1 MHRLRQR
8 PNQIS
13 VLIFLIVG
21 AIVPLVVNS
30 PYWHSLLIVIGLY
43 TMIVVGLALLMGY
56 AGQVSLGQP
65 AFYGIGAY
73 TAAILTTRL
82 ALNPWLALVAGVVLA
97 ALMALLIGIP
107 LFYLRGH
114 ALAMGT
120 LALTLIFYVMVNETV
135 AVTLGPSGI
144 TGIPTPAIGPFAFDN
159 DFRYYYL
166 VLVAVAAVLFT
177 SLRMVNSGFGR
188 ALRAIR
194 ESELAAEAMGVD
206 TAGHKRMIFVVAA
219 AFAGL
224 AGGLY
229 AFYLHFVSP
238 PPFSFGLSA
247 LLITM
252 VVVGGLASVWG
263 SMFGVFAVMLL
274 TEVIRSVA
282 APLAGQSS
290 AEYQIVVYGLLLMVI
305 MIFYPDG
312 LGRTILDRLAALR
325 APSRRPTPAP
335 EREG

>member
-1 MHRLRQR
+1 MRRLRQR
-8 PNQIS
+8 PNQVS
-13 VLIFLIVG
+13 VLIFLVVG
-21 AIVPLVVNS
+21 ALVPLVVTS

-43 TMIVVGLALLMGY
+43 TMLGVGLALLMGY

-65 AFYGIGAY
+65 AFYGLGAY

-82 ALNPWLALVAGVVLA
+82 TLNPWLALVAGIAVA
-97 ALMALLIGIP
+97 TLMAVLIGVP

-120 LALTLIFYVMVNETV
+120 LALTLIFYVLVNETV
-135 AVTLGPSGI
+135 ALTLGPSGI
-144 TGIPTPAIGPFAFDN
+144 TGVPTLTIGPFAFDS
-159 DFRYYYL
+159 DVRYYYL
-166 VLVAVAAVLFT
+166 VLVAVAAVLFI
-177 SLRMVNSGFGR
+177 SLRLVNSHIGR

-194 ESELAAEAMGVD
+194 DSELAAETMGVD
-206 TAGHKRMIFVVAA
+206 TAQHKRIVFIIAA

-238 PPFSFGLSA
+238 PPFGFGLSA
-247 LLITM
+247 ILITM

-263 SMFGVFAVMLL
+263 SMVGVAAVTLL
-274 TEVIRSVA
+274 TEVIRSLA

-312 LGRTILDRLAALR
+312 LGRTIIDRVAALR
-325 APSRRPTPAP
+325 APAHAPPAS

>member
-1 MHRLRQR
+1 MNRVLQR
-8 PNQIS
+8 PNQLS
-13 VLIFLIVG
+13 VLIFLIIG
-21 AIVPLVVNS
+21 GIIPLVVSS
-30 PYWHSLLIVIGLY
+30 PYWHSLLIIIGLY
-43 TMIVVGLALLMGY
+43 TMLGVGLALLMGY

-65 AFYGIGAY
+65 AFYGLGAY

-82 ALNPWLALVAGVVLA
+82 PVNPWLALAAGVAVA

-120 LALTLIFYVMVNETV
+120 LALTLIFYVLVNETV
-135 AVTLGPSGI
+135 WLTLGPSGI
-144 TGIPTPAIGPFAFDN
+144 TGIPTLSIGPFAFDS

-166 VLVAVAAVLFT
+166 VLVAVAAVLFI
-177 SLRMVNSGFGR
+177 SLRMVNSSIGR

-194 ESELAAEAMGVD
+194 ESELAAETMGVD
-206 TAGHKRMIFVVAA
+206 TAGHKRLVFIIAA

-238 PPFSFGLSA
+238 PPFGFGLSA

-263 SMFGVFAVMLL
+263 SMFGVFAVTLL

-282 APLAGQSS
+282 APLSGQSS
-290 AEYQIVVYGLLLMVI
+290 AEYQIVVYGLLLMII

-312 LGRTILDRLAALR
+312 LGRTILDRLATLR
-325 APSRRPTPAP
+325 APAPAP
-335 EREG
+335 PLPESEG